1 MATST
6 FDREIEINTIEA
18 AKRLLTVMESEATPK
33 PLSDHPFT
41 KVDRDRGEE
50 LLRQCLLRSKR

>member
-6 FDREIEINTIEA
+6 FDRKIEINTIES
-18 AKRLLTVMESEATPK
+18 AKKLITVMASEVPAK